1 MAKKSKKS
9 GPIESIDDPRFKS
22 FLMAALRQQ
31 SRYWFPKTECLKNA
45 RVDRGKYQCA
55 ICPAIVGPKDIKA
68 DHINPVIP
76 LEGFDSWSEVIKR
89 IFCGVEG
96 YQALCKPCHDIKTKE
111 ENTKRKSLRKEKA
124 VLQYYKDKQRKD
136 SA

>member
-1 MAKKSKKS
+1 MAKKNKKS
-9 GPIESIDDPRFKS
+9 PIESIDDPRFKS

-55 ICPAIVGPKDIKA
+55 TCSVIVGPKDIKA
-68 DHINPVIP
+68 DHISPVIP

-89 IFCGVEG
+89 IFCGIEG
-96 YQALCKPCHDIKTKE
+96 YQALCKTCHDTKTKI

-124 VLQYYKDKQRKD
+124 VLQYYKNKQRKD